1 MAEVAELLYLFG
13 FFQCFSDFNTV
24 AVRSAMTKVVGPN
37 EVGRIFA
44 CVGISGAVVQ
54 LIKPMYEK
62 IYSAT
67 LDWYFGFVYC
77 ISDMITLTLMAMA
90 VYIYFFMRHVGKKK
104 KKEEGPTAQK
114 ETQELGQ
121 NYKRIDFELSNSVMA
136 AAYDKVDAKA
146 DSNQGSTH
154 SISTI
159 SAIIE
164 NS

>member
-24 AVRSAMTKVVGPN
+24 AVRSAMTKAVGPK

-54 LIKPMYEK
+54 LIKPLYEK

-77 ISDMITLTLMAMA
+77 ISDMITLTLIAMA
-90 VYIYFFMRHVGKKK
+90 VYVYFYMKHLDRAKK
-104 KKEEGPTAQK
+104 KKEVRPG
-114 ETQELGQ
+114 QELSQ
-121 NYKRIDFELSNSVMA
+121 NYKRIDFELTNAVMA
-136 AAYDKVDAKA
+136 AACDQA
-146 DSNQGSTH
+146 DGTNQRD
-154 SISTI
+154 SINTISSTI
-159 SAIIE
+159 
-164 NS
+164 